1 MLFHNNRLSSLPTLL
16 IVCTGLGGVKR
27 GFETYANQLAELLHK
42 SIDKSF
48 DVKVVSGYK
57 MEYTVYAHQN
67 LWSISRNN
75 RLLSLFTKNLHTQ
88 FHTEQ
93 ISIFFHLALYIL
105 RLKPALVYLG
115 EYRLYCYLFKFRKIV
130 RGKWSLCLHT
140 GGQAMPGL
148 FDAKKDWVHHITDLF
163 FKDCIQQG
171 IPAEKQFLLPHF
183 IRLPEQANA
192 TAIETIKKLALSK
205 YIVLSVGSL
214 DESVKGMNTLAK
226 ALSTIKNKVFP
237 VFIGEST
244 AQTPALEQ
252 QLRQNFGDD
261 FLITKMEPHE
271 LTAYYNASDLFVSC
285 SKAESFGLVMLE
297 AMAQGTPVLCKNWPG
312 SDWVFDKHAHYIK
325 HNDSAVLGNQI
336 EFLLESNCKKKSTAI
351 LKEYVSSRFSE
362 DSLAKDYIL
371 MFERMVNP

>member
-1 MLFHNNRLSSLPTLL
+1 
-16 IVCTGLGGVKR
+16 
-27 GFETYANQLAELLHK
+27 
-42 SIDKSF
+42 
-48 DVKVVSGYK
+48 
-57 MEYTVYAHQN
+57 
-67 LWSISRNN
+67 
-75 RLLSLFTKNLHTQ
+75 
-88 FHTEQ
+88 
-93 ISIFFHLALYIL
+93 
-105 RLKPALVYLG
+105 
-115 EYRLYCYLFKFRKIV
+115 
-130 RGKWSLCLHT
+130 
-140 GGQAMPGL
+140 MPGL

-325 HNDSAVLGNQI
+325 DNDPAVLGNQI

-351 LKEYVSSRFSE
+351 LKAYVSSRFCE

-371 MFERMVNP
+371 MFERMVNPSENVPKS